1 MFSVNCGVLVSFLQR
16 QKKQKKKMM
25 KFNNKDIIILKVF
38 KIRITKLVVHA
49 RGGPWRTIY
58 ESKSIHKCALFFF
71 YVIIFLFVLS
81 LFVILMMI
89 NIDIHIPSLLSLTL
103 VL

>member
-1 MFSVNCGVLVSFLQR
+1 
-16 QKKQKKKMM
+16 M
-25 KFNNKDIIILKVF
+25 KFFNKDIIIILKVF
-38 KIRITKLVVHA
+38 KIRITKQVVHA

-81 LFVILMMI
+81 LFVIF
-89 NIDIHIPSLLSLTL
+89 ID
-103 VL
+103 